1 MSFNLNIESKKTTNK
16 CVRFPNKL
24 IKDIKKITSKN
35 QVTFSQFVI
44 EACKYALENI
54 EKPTTKKE
62 KVKN

>member
-16 CVRFPNKL
+16 CVRFPIKL
-24 IKDIKKITSKN
+24 VKDIEKITSKN

-62 KVKN
+62 NIKN